1 MYKIAFCWLSLICFF
16 NAGAQQ
22 KKVRVACI
30 GNSITYGWGLP
41 NRSQSSYPAVLQ
53 DKLGAAYEVRN
64 FGHSGATLLSKG
76 HNPYIKT
83 AAYGDMLSFKPDIA
97 IIELG
102 LNDTDPRN
110 FPHYRDEFLTDF
122 HKLLDTIRSCNASAK
137 IFICKMTPVFTGH
150 QRFMSSTYE
159 WYKILQEKIEQVAR
173 SRNLPVIDLNEALH
187 NRPDLFTDAATIHP
201 DQRGTYLIGQSV
213 YRHLS
218 GDFGGLQLPPLFTDH
233 MILQRQQPIRIW
245 GLANAGDTVSVG
257 LGLSKSTAIAGVSGK
272 WQVELPEMNASFQ
285 PLVLQISDGHRNI
298 VVKDILIGDVWV
310 CSGQSNM
317 DFPMSQC
324 TNSSSLLSKTDISRP
339 IRLFSYKVYA
349 PTDQRPWTEKELEKA
364 NELNFFSGS
373 WQQDSKEAAK
383 QFSAVGYSFGNSIF
397 QHEKIPVGLIQIAV
411 GGSPLIS
418 WVSREG
424 LLSDPLFMPA
434 LANWRQSDYIMS
446 WCRER
451 ANLNLKNATTSLQRH
466 TYEPCFNFE
475 AAIAR
480 LVPYAIKGIVW
491 YQGESDT
498 ENCELYQKLFPLFVQ
513 DWRRHWKA
521 NLPFYYVQLP
531 SLERPSWNYFRDA
544 QRRLLSQVPGSYM
557 AITSDLGH
565 PTDVH
570 FPDKIPVGERLAR
583 LALNKT
589 YGRSI
594 VASGPLVKSARMSGK
609 YIRIDFN
616 NSQGLN
622 TLRRAPLQGFELVTD
637 RGAFIP
643 VGGLIKNNSVYIP
656 IPPRSKIDK
665 VVYAWQ
671 PFTTANLINS
681 GNLPAST
688 FIMSLNDVYNE

>member
-1 MYKIAFCWLSLICFF
+1 
-16 NAGAQQ
+16 
-22 KKVRVACI
+22 
-30 GNSITYGWGLP
+30 
-41 NRSQSSYPAVLQ
+41 
-53 DKLGAAYEVRN
+53 
-64 FGHSGATLLSKG
+64 
-76 HNPYIKT
+76 
-83 AAYGDMLSFKPDIA
+83 
-97 IIELG
+97 
-102 LNDTDPRN
+102 
-110 FPHYRDEFLTDF
+110 
-122 HKLLDTIRSCNASAK
+122 
-137 IFICKMTPVFTGH
+137 MTPVFTGH

-257 LGLSKSTAIAGVSGK
+257 LGLSKSTTIAGVSGK

-411 GGSPLIS
+411 GVHHLFHGLAVRGCCLIRFS
-418 WVSREG
+418 
-424 LLSDPLFMPA
+424 
-434 LANWRQSDYIMS
+434 
-446 WCRER
+446 C
-451 ANLNLKNATTSLQRH
+451 
-466 TYEPCFNFE
+466 
-475 AAIAR
+475 
-480 LVPYAIKGIVW
+480 
-491 YQGESDT
+491 
-498 ENCELYQKLFPLFVQ
+498 
-513 DWRRHWKA
+513 
-521 NLPFYYVQLP
+521 
-531 SLERPSWNYFRDA
+531 
-544 QRRLLSQVPGSYM
+544 
-557 AITSDLGH
+557 
-565 PTDVH
+565 
-570 FPDKIPVGERLAR
+570 
-583 LALNKT
+583 
-589 YGRSI
+589 
-594 VASGPLVKSARMSGK
+594 
-609 YIRIDFN
+609 
-616 NSQGLN
+616 
-622 TLRRAPLQGFELVTD
+622 
-637 RGAFIP
+637 
-643 VGGLIKNNSVYIP
+643 
-656 IPPRSKIDK
+656 PP
-665 VVYAWQ
+665 
-671 PFTTANLINS
+671 
-681 GNLPAST
+681 
-688 FIMSLNDVYNE
+688 